1 MYIYYM
7 TPEQRRNWLLNTM
20 KKQTDQWLQ
29 EDKYE
34 DWQKKNKPKNTY
46 TFKPKR
52 IIRTSDI
59 YNKEC
64 LKYYP
69 QLQ

>member
-1 MYIYYM
+1 
-7 TPEQRRNWLLNTM
+7 M

-29 EDKYE
+29 MDKYE

-52 IIRTSDI
+52 QMRTKDI
-59 YNKEC
+59 YDKEC
-64 LKYYP
+64 LKYYSR
-69 QLQ
+69 

>member
-1 MYIYYM
+1 M
-7 TPEQRRNWLLNTM
+7 THEQRRDWLLKTM

-34 DWQKKNKPKNTY
+34 DWQKRNKPKNSY

-52 IIRTSDI
+52 YVRTKDI
-59 YNKEC
+59 YNKEW
-64 LKYYP
+64 LDSYY
-69 QLQ
+69 QYS